1 MQIKPQIIVLIC
13 LLCALIAPVS
23 AINWSY
29 NYTFTSTSVDIVNS
43 TYMKDWMYYLM
54 VTNKTTTTGA
64 VWELPVIGF
73 AMDAMGP
80 FTDAFKGMGDPT
92 SGMIVYLILFG
103 IFMMMVWRQTG
114 TVTIPAMIMCITG
127 GAWGMLL
134 PESAWPWCLILMAA
148 AIAAQLT
155 LFLTTE

>member
-1 MQIKPQIIVLIC
+1 MKNPALIVLI
-13 LLCALIAPVS
+13 LYFFAMIVTPVS
-23 AINWSY
+23 AVNWTY
-29 NYTFTSTSVDIVNS
+29 NYSYSASSVDIVNS

-54 VTNKTTTTGA
+54 VTNKTSAPGA
-64 VWELPVIGF
+64 VWEFPVIGF
-73 AMDAMGP
+73 AIDVMGP

-92 SGMIVYLILFG
+92 SGMIVYLILIG

-114 TVTIPAMIMCITG
+114 TVTIPAMVMCITG

-155 LFLTTE
+155 LFMTTE